1 LFLKGATESL
11 IQFLRHKVQRLHCV
25 KILKAVG
32 LLKRPK
38 NKPVAIELNPIN
50 ASRQQK
56 ANLKENLL
64 D

>member
-1 LFLKGATESL
+1 
-11 IQFLRHKVQRLHCV
+11 V

-64 D
+64 TNVTIANSKGLRTKKIGLIQT